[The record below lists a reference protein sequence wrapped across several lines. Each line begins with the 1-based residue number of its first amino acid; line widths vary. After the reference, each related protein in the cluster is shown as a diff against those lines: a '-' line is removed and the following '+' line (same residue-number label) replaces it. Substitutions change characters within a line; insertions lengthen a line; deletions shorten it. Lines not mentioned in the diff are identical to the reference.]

1 MKSNDVIVNEV
12 IVRSKSMKIEKSK
25 RQLKKYGIYST
36 TFILSLF
43 ISIFKIMEIEMSYHL
58 QPQLSYGT
66 VIYANDM
73 VSGYVSVG
81 VFMFA
86 LGAIF
91 TIICIKIKQKGG

>member
-1 MKSNDVIVNEV
+1 MKSNDVIVSEV
-12 IVRSKSMKIEKSK
+12 ILRSRSMKIEKTR
-25 RQLKKYGIYST
+25 RQLKQYGIYST
-36 TFILSLF
+36 VFLLSLF
-43 ISIFKIMEIEMSYHL
+43 VSMFKIIEIEMSHHL

-86 LGAIF
+86 LGVIF